1 MAKYDWKQLEREY
14 ILGDYKSVS
23 AFLKEKG
30 INNNGTT
37 RKRTSGWKDK
47 KKQKEDKKTTKT
59 INKVIE
65 KESEKEA
72 QKIADLKDIANELA
86 LNIIKAN
93 QQLETYIVKNKKKTK
108 KVKYDYKVG
117 KPSEEEVIENEEIE
131 TTNGIVDRQGVKML
145 ASALKDVNEILVS
158 NRRLELELIRLEM
171 EAAKRDN
178 LDNEDIKDDSFIKA
192 LQDTT
197 ENAWDDY
204 EE

>member
-1 MAKYDWKQLEREY
+1 MEVLKKVLNGWKE
-14 ILGDYKSVS
+14 KKV
-23 AFLKEKG
+23 LKENEK
-30 INNNGTT
+30 
-37 RKRTSGWKDK
+37 S
-47 KKQKEDKKTTKT
+47 TK
-59 INKVIE
+59 IIEKVIE

-72 QKIADLKDIANELA
+72 QQTADLKNIANELA

>member
-1 MAKYDWKQLEREY
+1 MEVLKKVLNGWKE
-14 ILGDYKSVS
+14 KKV
-23 AFLKEKG
+23 LKENEK
-30 INNNGTT
+30 
-37 RKRTSGWKDK
+37 S
-47 KKQKEDKKTTKT
+47 TK
-59 INKVIE
+59 IIEKVIE

-72 QKIADLKDIANELA
+72 QQTADLKSIANELA

-93 QQLETYIVKNKKKTK
+93 QQLETYIIRNKKKTK

-117 KPSEEEVIENEEIE
+117 KPSEENVIENEKIK
-131 TTNGIVDRQGVKML
+131 TMDGIVDRQGVKML

-158 NRRLELELIRLEM
+158 NRRIELEFIRLEM
-171 EAAKRDN
+171 EAAKKDN

-204 EE
+204 EK

>member
-14 ILGDYKSVS
+14 ILGDYKSVN

-30 INNNGTT
+30 ISRNKTT
-37 RKRTSGWKDK
+37 NTQTKKWNIKKHQKDI
-47 KKQKEDKKTTKT
+47 KKTSKT
-59 INKVIE
+59 IEKVTE

-117 KPSEEEVIENEEIE
+117 KPSKEEVIENEEIE
-131 TTNGIVDRQGVKML
+131 TMNGIVDRQGVKML

-178 LDNEDIKDDSFIKA
+178 LENEDIKDDSFIKA

-204 EE
+204 EK